1 MEDREEHDFLY
12 KVVVI
17 GDSGVGKSNLIDRY
31 TKDSFREE
39 MKTTIGVEFGHKTVK
54 IDDKVIKA
62 QIWDTAGQER
72 FRALTRGYYRGALGA
87 LLVFSISSRQSFN
100 NCETWLEELMAH
112 ADPGIL
118 VMLVGNKN
126 DMETQREVPTNDA
139 MAFAQKNKLSFVEAS
154 AKDNHGVTEAFEKL
168 INEIYKQVNAPTTG
182 GSTDPESYE
191 STLPNSTTQKIDP
204 TKHVKKPTND
214 TIKQNGGDCT
224 C

>member
-39 MKTTIGVEFGHKTVK
+39 MKTTIGVEFGHKTMR

-126 DMETQREVPTNDA
+126 DMETQREVQTNEA
-139 MAFAQKNKLSFVEAS
+139 MSFAQKNKLSFVEAS

-182 GSTDPESYE
+182 GGSELESYE
-191 STLPNSTTQKIDP
+191 SSLPTNSTTQKIDP
-204 TKHVKKPTND
+204 SKHVKKPTND
-214 TIKQNGGDCT
+214 KQNGDGGCV